1 MQWRSLGSLALL
13 SVERGSPRTCA
24 KRLMPET
31 RTMLMS
37 MSQQKAWMSVKWIWS
52 ATSFSSSSSVAK
64 TQRTT
69 LSGSLKKL
77 INAFNL
83 ICNSIKKANYILDK
97 SKILTHSWVVQ
108 TRRLQLSDSFVVVQP
123 LEAPRELHSL
133 FPFLKE
139 KWIVSFNLWN
149 GYNEEDS
156 LS

>member
-69 LSGSLKKL
+69 LSGSLWKL

-83 ICNSIKKANYILDK
+83 ICNSGFFFSFCCKSELHFWL

-123 LEAPRELHSL
+123 LAAPRELHLL

-139 KWIVSFNLWN
+139 KIIVSFSLWN
-149 GYNEEDS
+149 G
-156 LS
+156 